1 MLHGICARKWSGIVR
16 TEADVAAG
24 NVDAAHRDIYQKDR
38 KAEVTA
44 LWNAGAVSTFG
55 DLIFQRN
62 KRRR

>member
-1 MLHGICARKWSGIVR
+1 MRKWSGIVR
-16 TEADVAAG
+16 TEADVAVG
-24 NVDAAHRDIYQKDR
+24 NVDAAHRDIYLKDR

-44 LWNAGAVSTFG
+44 LWNAGAVSAFG